1 MNYNTILYFM
11 DFAGF
16 QLTLNLNMFPFLLFL
31 FLIFKEK

>member
-16 QLTLNLNMFPFLLFL
+16 QLTLNLFKHISFFIII
-31 FLIFKEK
+31 LIFTF